1 MEFPINKNANR
12 IQCQLLCSYSFTHC
26 HQPQSNMEEEEV
38 EDGSLRSRN
47 QMNRVSCVELMIILS
62 NCQLVN
68 KIDLGYRFSKAI
80 LMMMMVVVKY
90 HISN

>member
-12 IQCQLLCSYSFTHC
+12 IQCQLLCSYSLTQC

-38 EDGSLRSRN
+38 VDDGSLRSRN

-68 KIDLGYRFSKAI
+68 QIDLGYRVSKA
-80 LMMMMVVVKY
+80 
-90 HISN
+90 SFDDDGRC